1 MASFLGTPFRWL
13 FGIFRSHIHG
23 DARFMRWWERRRFLH
38 PRHHGLV
45 LGRNQRLSRQ
55 DSFKNLALVAPTGSG
70 KTTRYVIPNVLQVE
84 GSVVVTDP
92 SGEIHQHT
100 AEPLRARGFGIQV
113 LQPAKLGES
122 ARFNPLMYWQSPQE
136 LRQLATQLGM
146 ATQGRSSDPFW
157 TTSAINLLF
166 VLLTALRNVEDRRRH
181 TLGHL
186 RDLLNQCGAA
196 EGQDFER
203 FMARYLAME
212 KRVWSEYQ
220 AFRGQDPKVAAS
232 ITSSARAALEL
243 WSDPDICALTS
254 EHTIDLAALR
264 QQRTAIYL
272 IVPEHQIRYFGP
284 LLNLFYSACFNRCL
298 VSGHAP
304 EEEPV
309 YFLLDEFGNLG
320 YVHNFASVI
329 TTLRK
334 RRCSISLILQDL
346 SQLRAIYGPDEAR
359 TIFSG
364 GCANKLFYGG
374 LDLETAEYVERA
386 LGKRTEY
393 DTVFGGI
400 SDRARTVAVPLMT
413 ADQVRRMRWGEAV
426 LLAGKERPIQI

>member
-1 MASFLGTPFRWL
+1 MS
-13 FGIFRSHIHG
+13 
-23 DARFMRWWERRRFLH
+23 
-38 PRHHGLV
+38 
-45 LGRNQRLSRQ
+45 GR
-55 DSFKNLALVAPTGSG
+55 
-70 KTTRYVIPNVLQVE
+70 
-84 GSVVVTDP
+84 
-92 SGEIHQHT
+92 
-100 AEPLRARGFGIQV
+100 
-113 LQPAKLGES
+113 
-122 ARFNPLMYWQSPQE
+122 
-136 LRQLATQLGM
+136 
-146 ATQGRSSDPFW
+146 
-157 TTSAINLLF
+157 
-166 VLLTALRNVEDRRRH
+166 
-181 TLGHL
+181 
-186 RDLLNQCGAA
+186 
-196 EGQDFER
+196 
-203 FMARYLAME
+203 
-212 KRVWSEYQ
+212 
-220 AFRGQDPKVAAS
+220 
-232 ITSSARAALEL
+232 
-243 WSDPDICALTS
+243 
-254 EHTIDLAALR
+254 
-264 QQRTAIYL
+264 
-272 IVPEHQIRYFGP
+272 
-284 LLNLFYSACFNRCL
+284 
-298 VSGHAP
+298 AP

-426 LLAGKERPIQI
+426 LLAGKERPATTVQGPRF